1 MGATGDPPFPAT
13 LRPPSKTGRAV
24 LAALTMALPVF
35 SGGFGNIFYL
45 PGQKFLPFLCR
56 GPSSAEERENFPTFP
71 PQRKGRKIPFPPA
84 VQVRFLPCSSGAN
97 EVIIPILCRVM
108 SRSPTHAL
116 GGMGRGAF
124 RAFLPIPPRAWVG
137 LLLIT
142 LHNMGM
148 GLHDPRRGRVKV
160 CRHVKSG

>member
-1 MGATGDPPFPAT
+1 MKNDKKWPKNPKMGATGDPPFPAT

-97 EVIIPILCRVM
+97 EVIIPILDR
-108 SRSPTHAL
+108 
-116 GGMGRGAF
+116 GRGTT
-124 RAFLPIPPRAWVG
+124 
-137 LLLIT
+137 IT
-142 LHNMGM
+142 HPLRRMGK
-148 GLHDPRRGRVKV
+148 GACGAYPYPSSAEDG
-160 CRHVKSG
+160 